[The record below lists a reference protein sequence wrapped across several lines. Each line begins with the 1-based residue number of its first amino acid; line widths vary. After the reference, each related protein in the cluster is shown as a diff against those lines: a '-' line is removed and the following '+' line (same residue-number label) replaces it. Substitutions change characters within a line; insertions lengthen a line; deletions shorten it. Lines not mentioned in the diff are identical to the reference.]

1 MDHRLC
7 EYTGKPNEVFSGM
20 AVALLGDQAQINP
33 VGGNDLWS
41 DKPKVEDGLFGSLLY
56 RQNFKHVIELVEVKR
71 VLQNESAH
79 TFLSFLTRSGMA
91 TVLQKNGKW

>member
-1 MDHRLC
+1 
-7 EYTGKPNEVFSGM
+7 
-20 AVALLGDQAQINP
+20 
-33 VGGNDLWS
+33 
-41 DKPKVEDGLFGSLLY
+41 LFGSLLY